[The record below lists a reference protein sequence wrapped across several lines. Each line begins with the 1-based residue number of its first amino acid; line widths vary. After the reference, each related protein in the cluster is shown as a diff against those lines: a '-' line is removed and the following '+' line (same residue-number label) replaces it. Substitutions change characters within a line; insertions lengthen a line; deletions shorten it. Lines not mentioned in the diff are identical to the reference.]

1 MSPYCIC
8 SHTKQ
13 AMRKGASK
21 EEIIEVIWIAS
32 EMREVAASEHA
43 AIALDEMIYY

>member
-32 EMREVAASEHA
+32 EMRAVAASEHA
-43 AIALDEMIYY
+43 ATALDEMI